1 MLSPPITTYSSKL
14 LLLPSTT
21 SLTLI
26 IFPINTL
33 LLLLLQQSHTSF
45 LYTLFSLFNC
55 SSQSVHP
62 SHVFILLCI
71 MGSKRPL
78 VIMTPPT
85 TTTPDNYQQDPP
97 AVIVPELPTS
107 KSSSSNALHPFEN
120 TLVNSSSRR
129 SSMSIHSSGSK
140 SNNSILEVS
149 LSGSGSKSIPVR
161 YGSKG
166 ADSDGLSVSQRELR
180 DEDARL
186 VYINDPLK
194 TNETFV
200 FAGNSIRTSKY
211 SLLSFIPKNLFEQFH
226 RIAYVYFLIIAIL
239 NQLPQLAVFGRAV
252 SILPLS
258 FVLFVT
264 AVKDAYEDWRRHNSD
279 KIENN
284 RLASVLVDGN
294 FVEKRWRDVRVG
306 EVIRIKANEPIPC
319 DIVLLSTS
327 DPTGV
332 AYVQTINLD
341 GESNLKT
348 RYAKQETRGKE
359 GFGGVIKC
367 EKPNRNIYGFLAN
380 MEVDGKKLS
389 LGSSN
394 IVLRGCELKNTNWA
408 IGVAAYC
415 GSETKAMLNS
425 SGAPSKRSR
434 LETRMNFEIIWLSF
448 FLVALCTITS
458 VCAAVWLKR
467 HKDELNLLPYYRK
480 LDFSEE
486 GEVESYE
493 YYGWAWEVVF
503 TFLMSVI
510 VFQVM
515 IPISLYISMELV
527 RVGQAFFMI
536 RDNRMYDEETKS
548 RFQCRALNINEDLGQ
563 IKYVFSDKTG
573 TLTQNKMEFQCASI
587 WGVDYSFTESS
598 MEGDQLEHS
607 VEGEIY
613 LLLVHTFLAL
623 PLMPHGF
630 VYERNN
636 NTRRL
641 FCVIICL
648 VDGKVFRPK
657 MKVKVNPELL
667 QLARSEFLNLEG
679 KRIHDFFLALA
690 TCNTIVPLVV
700 DSPDPDVKLMDY
712 QGESPDEQALAYAA
726 AAYGFMLIER
736 TSGHIVIDIHGQR
749 QKFNVLGMHEFDSD
763 RKRMSVILGYP
774 DNSVK
779 VFVKGADTSML
790 NVIEKSFSMDLVRAT
805 EAHLHSYSSIG
816 LRTLVIGMRDLNASE
831 YDQWHSSFEA
841 ASTAVFGRAA
851 MLRKVSSIVENSLSI
866 LGASAIEDK
875 LQQGVPESI
884 ESLRIAGIKVWVLTG
899 DKQETAIS
907 IGYSSKL
914 LTSKMNQIII
924 NSNNKEACRKSL
936 QDALVMSKK
945 LMSTS
950 RVANSAGGSSEETPI
965 ALIIDGTSLVHIL
978 ESDLEEQLYELA
990 SGCSVVLCC
999 RVAPLQKAGIVSLV
1013 KNRTSDMTLA
1023 IGDGANDVSMIQKAD
1038 VGVGISG
1045 QEGRQAVMASDFAM
1059 GQFRFLVPLLLI
1071 HGHWNYQRLGY
1082 MILYNFY
1089 RNAVLVLVLF
1099 WYVLFTAFTLTTA
1112 INEWSTT
1119 LYSII
1124 YSSLPTIVVAILD
1137 KDLGK
1142 RTLLKYPQLY
1152 GAGQRHEAYN
1162 KRLFALT
1169 MLDTLWQSM
1178 VIFWAPLFAYWH
1190 STVDVA
1196 SIGDLWTFGVVILVN
1211 LHLAMDVVRWYWVTH
1226 VAIWGSIVATFISV
1240 MIIDAFPNLP
1250 GYWAFFHAAGTRL
1263 FWLLLLGII
1272 IAALLPRLVVKFVY
1286 QYYFP
1291 NDIQI
1296 CRETEKNG
1304 YETVVEIHFR
1314 VLLFVPDFIG
1324 CYPKDRGFVITSEC
1338 RIMAKAEGGKEPIN
1352 EQAVANMYASMRS
1365 ELNQI
1370 YSKITELEMEV
1381 SEHILVI
1388 NAIQPLDQSRRCYRM
1403 IGGVLVERTIKEVLP
1418 AVQRNKEGLEEVVAR
1433 LNEALEKK
1441 KKEITEFETKYKIRI
1456 RKADAEVKDE
1466 SGRKEGSAQG
1476 VLVGPA
1482 GGSE

>member
-1 MLSPPITTYSSKL
+1 
-14 LLLPSTT
+14 
-21 SLTLI
+21 
-26 IFPINTL
+26 
-33 LLLLLQQSHTSF
+33 
-45 LYTLFSLFNC
+45 
-55 SSQSVHP
+55 
-62 SHVFILLCI
+62 
-71 MGSKRPL
+71 
-78 VIMTPPT
+78 MTPT
-85 TTTPDNYQQDPP
+85 TNNNYQQQQHQH
-97 AVIVPELPTS
+97 PELPKS
-107 KSSSSNALHPFEN
+107 KSGSSNVNFNPFEI
-120 TLVNSSSRR
+120 TLNSSSRR
-129 SSMSIHSSGSK
+129 SSMSIHESSGSR
-140 SNNSILEVS
+140 SNNSVHEVS
-149 LSGSGSKSIPVR
+149 LSRSGSKAVPVR

-166 ADSDGLSVSQRELR
+166 ADSEGLSTSQRELR

-186 VYINDPLK
+186 VYINDPEK
-194 TNETFV
+194 TNEKFE
-200 FAGNSIRTSKY
+200 FAGNSVRTSKY
-211 SLLSFIPKNLFEQFH
+211 SLLTFIPRNLFEQFH
-226 RIAYVYFLIIAIL
+226 RVAYVYFLIIAIL
-239 NQLPQLAVFGRAV
+239 NQLPQLAVFGRGV
-252 SILPLS
+252 SILPLA

-264 AVKDAYEDWRRHNSD
+264 AVKDAYEDWRRHKSD
-279 KIENN
+279 RVENN
-284 RLASVLVDGN
+284 RLASVMVDGK
-294 FVEKRWRDVRVG
+294 FEEKKWRDVRVG

-348 RYAKQETRGKE
+348 RYAKQETHGKE

-394 IVLRGCELKNTNWA
+394 IVLRGCELKNTSWA
-408 IGVAAYC
+408 IGVAVYC
-415 GSETKAMLNS
+415 GRETKAMLNS

-448 FLVALCTITS
+448 FLVALCTVTS

-486 GEVESYE
+486 GEVENYE
-493 YYGWAWEVVF
+493 YYGWGLEIFF

-527 RVGQAFFMI
+527 RVGQAYFMI

-587 WGVDYSFTESS
+587 WGVDYSYTKDS
-598 MEGDQLEHS
+598 MEGEQFEHS
-607 VEGEIY
+607 V
-613 LLLVHTFLAL
+613 A
-623 PLMPHGF
+623 
-630 VYERNN
+630 
-636 NTRRL
+636 
-641 FCVIICL
+641 
-648 VDGKVFRPK
+648 VDGKVLRPK

-667 QLARSEFLNLEG
+667 QITRSGLQNMEG

-690 TCNTIVPLVV
+690 TCNTIVPLLV
-700 DSPDPDVKLMDY
+700 DTPDPNVKLIDY
-712 QGESPDEQALAYAA
+712 QGESPDEQALTYAA

-736 TSGHIVIDIHGQR
+736 TSGHIIIDIHGETQNGYYPFLNEPSR
-749 QKFNVLGMHEFDSD
+749 YDHYRFNVLGLHEFDSD

-790 NVIEKSFSMDLVRAT
+790 NVIDKSFNMDLVRAT
-805 EAHLHSYSSIG
+805 EAHLHSYSSMG

-831 YDQWHSSFEA
+831 FEKWHSAFEA
-841 ASTAVFGRAA
+841 ASTAVLGRAA
-851 MLRKVSSIVENSLSI
+851 MLRRVSSIVENSLSI

-914 LTSKMNQIII
+914 LTSKMTQIII
-924 NSNNKEACRKSL
+924 NSKTRESCRKSL
-936 QDALVMSKK
+936 EDALIMSKK
-945 LMSTS
+945 LLSS
-950 RVANSAGGSSEETPI
+950 SGVANDAGGSSEATPL

-978 ESDLEEQLYELA
+978 DSELEEQLFQLA
-990 SGCSVVLCC
+990 STCSVVLCC
-999 RVAPLQKAGIVSLV
+999 RVAPLQKAGIVALV

-1023 IGDGANDVSMIQKAD
+1023 IGDGANDVSMIQMAD

-1059 GQFRFLVPLLLI
+1059 GQFGFLVPLLLI

-1124 YSSLPTIVVAILD
+1124 YSSLPTIIVGILD

-1162 KRLFALT
+1162 KKLFVLT
-1169 MLDTLWQSM
+1169 MLDTLWQSL
-1178 VIFWAPLFAYWH
+1178 VIFWAPLFAYWS

-1196 SIGDLWTFGVVILVN
+1196 SIGDLWTFGVVVLVN
-1211 LHLAMDVVRWYWVTH
+1211 LHLAMDVIRWYWVTH
-1226 VAIWGSIVATFISV
+1226 VVIWGSIVATFISV
-1240 MIIDAFPNLP
+1240 MIIDAIPNLP
-1250 GYWAFFHAAGTRL
+1250 GYWAFFHAAGTGL
-1263 FWLLLLGII
+1263 FWLLLLGIV

-1296 CRETEKNG
+1296 CREAEKIG
-1304 YETVVEIHFR
+1304 YERVVESGQIEM
-1314 VLLFVPDFIG
+1314 L
-1324 CYPKDRGFVITSEC
+1324 
-1338 RIMAKAEGGKEPIN
+1338 PISDN
-1352 EQAVANMYASMRS
+1352 PPR
-1365 ELNQI
+1365 
-1370 YSKITELEMEV
+1370 
-1381 SEHILVI
+1381 
-1388 NAIQPLDQSRRCYRM
+1388 
-1403 IGGVLVERTIKEVLP
+1403 
-1418 AVQRNKEGLEEVVAR
+1418 
-1433 LNEALEKK
+1433 
-1441 KKEITEFETKYKIRI
+1441 
-1456 RKADAEVKDE
+1456 
-1466 SGRKEGSAQG
+1466 
-1476 VLVGPA
+1476 
-1482 GGSE
+1482 

>member
-1 MLSPPITTYSSKL
+1 
-14 LLLPSTT
+14 
-21 SLTLI
+21 
-26 IFPINTL
+26 
-33 LLLLLQQSHTSF
+33 
-45 LYTLFSLFNC
+45 
-55 SSQSVHP
+55 
-62 SHVFILLCI
+62 
-71 MGSKRPL
+71 MGSKRPP
-78 VIMTPPT
+78 VITTPST
-85 TTTPDNYQQDPP
+85 TTADNYQQHHPP
-97 AVIVPELPTS
+97 SVDISELPTS
-107 KSSSSNALHPFEN
+107 NSSSSNVFHPFEN

-129 SSMSIHSSGSK
+129 SSMSNRSSGSK
-140 SNNSILEVS
+140 SNNSIHEVS
-149 LSGSGSKSIPVR
+149 LSRSVSKSTPVR

-166 ADSDGLSVSQRELR
+166 ADSEGLSLSQKELR

-194 TNETFV
+194 TNESFV
-200 FAGNSIRTSKY
+200 FSGNSIRTSKY
-211 SLLSFIPKNLFEQFH
+211 SLLSFIPRNLFEQFH

-264 AVKDAYEDWRRHNSD
+264 AVKDAYEDWRRHGSD
-279 KIENN
+279 KVENN
-284 RLASVLVDGN
+284 RLVSVLVDGN

-348 RYAKQETRGKE
+348 RYAKQETHGKE
-359 GFGGVIKC
+359 GLGGVIKC

-394 IVLRGCELKNTNWA
+394 IVLRGCELKNTKWA

-448 FLVALCTITS
+448 FLVVLCTITS

-467 HKDELNLLPYYRK
+467 HKDELDILPYYRK

-486 GEVESYE
+486 GKVESYE
-493 YYGWAWEVVF
+493 YYGWGLEILF

-536 RDNRMYDEETKS
+536 RDNGMYDEETKS

-587 WGVDYSFTESS
+587 WGVDYSATENS
-598 MEGDQLEHS
+598 MEGDRVEHS
-607 VEGEIY
+607 VK
-613 LLLVHTFLAL
+613 
-623 PLMPHGF
+623 
-630 VYERNN
+630 
-636 NTRRL
+636 
-641 FCVIICL
+641 
-648 VDGKVFRPK
+648 VDRKVFRPK

-667 QLARSEFLNLEG
+667 QLARSGFLNLEG
-679 KRIHDFFLALA
+679 KRIHDFFVALA

-700 DSPDPDVKLMDY
+700 DSPDPDVKLIDY

-790 NVIEKSFSMDLVRAT
+790 NVIDKSFSMDIVRDT

-831 YDQWHSSFEA
+831 FEQWHTSFEM

-851 MLRKVSSIVENSLSI
+851 MLRKVSSIVENSLII

-924 NSNNKEACRKSL
+924 NRNNREACRKSL
-936 QDALVMSKK
+936 QDALVMSTK

-950 RVANSAGGSSEETPI
+950 GVANNAGGSSEATQI

-978 ESDLEEQLYELA
+978 DSELEEQLFQLA
-990 SGCSVVLCC
+990 SRCSVVLCC
-999 RVAPLQKAGIVSLV
+999 RVAPLQKAGIVALV
-1013 KNRTSDMTLA
+1013 KKRTSDMTLA
-1023 IGDGANDVSMIQKAD
+1023 IGDGANDVSMIQMAD

-1059 GQFRFLVPLLLI
+1059 GQFKFLVPLLLI

-1099 WYVLFTAFTLTTA
+1099 WYVLYTAFTLTTA

-1162 KRLFALT
+1162 KKLFALT

-1178 VIFWAPLFAYWH
+1178 VIFWAPLFAYWS

-1226 VAIWGSIVATFISV
+1226 VAIWGSIAATFISV

-1250 GYWAFFHAAGTRL
+1250 GYWAFFNVAGTGL

-1296 CRETEKNG
+1296 CREAERIE
-1304 YETVVEIHFR
+1304 YERVVVERESIEM
-1314 VLLFVPDFIG
+1314 L
-1324 CYPKDRGFVITSEC
+1324 
-1338 RIMAKAEGGKEPIN
+1338 PISN
-1352 EQAVANMYASMRS
+1352 IPTR
-1365 ELNQI
+1365 
-1370 YSKITELEMEV
+1370 
-1381 SEHILVI
+1381 
-1388 NAIQPLDQSRRCYRM
+1388 
-1403 IGGVLVERTIKEVLP
+1403 
-1418 AVQRNKEGLEEVVAR
+1418 
-1433 LNEALEKK
+1433 
-1441 KKEITEFETKYKIRI
+1441 
-1456 RKADAEVKDE
+1456 
-1466 SGRKEGSAQG
+1466 
-1476 VLVGPA
+1476 
-1482 GGSE
+1482 